1 MSVLTLL
8 ASGGGV
14 AVVYAI
20 MRNIT
25 QALGA
30 EPRDVM
36 ESAESIRV
44 DNLARRIELRRGDAS
59 SVMAATAR
67 MQ

>member
-1 MSVLTLL
+1 MSVLTLF
-8 ASGGGV
+8 ASGVGV

-20 MRNIT
+20 MRTIT

-30 EPRDVM
+30 EPYDVM

-44 DNLARRIELRRGDAS
+44 DNLARRIELRRA
-59 SVMAATAR
+59 
-67 MQ
+67 